1 MNFFKSVFSDD
12 PDPPR
17 PARPESPPPHD
28 DASRAG
34 GGGGEAEEAAEE
46 EAGRGPDRPSSNS
59 RWGGLGGLVKT
70 LTTKSESV
78 LETYRRDL
86 QEFGLGL
93 RKEIQVAHGSLENV
107 GQAIDELGS
116 SVLKGTAQ
124 IISQGKDA
132 ILAADL
138 NPDSSDQGHG
148 NVGNSGGGG
157 QQSYARYSRLDAQ
170 VRAIRADAG
179 TFSEEPE
186 DSEDY
191 GGWKSGFHLGEKG
204 EEVEKLMEEDGPV
217 RGFYYRLV
225 PGSIDGD
232 TFWCRYFYR
241 VYKLEQAENV
251 RASLVKRAIS
261 SEEEELSWDVYDDDD
276 EGDVDG
282 EKEVKKGSRLSDVV
296 SAEAVQMDDDEDG
309 NLGEAVKEEKDSSS
323 KEEMESAS
331 GIGSVESKDA
341 YGEETGDRTDEKIG
355 KSGSDLH
362 PMELNSEESE
372 EQNKKNQGGKSRV
385 SPTPEVVDEK
395 VEIVGGEDS
404 REVVTLDSND
414 GNALED
420 DVHTGKISDVDG
432 RNSCSGP
439 RENLASNAMVEPGKS
454 KETNPAAALS
464 NPSAAEEEDLG
475 WDEIEDLSGIDD
487 QKAGPGG
494 TPTANRADLR
504 KRLSVAEEE
513 EDLSWDIEDDDEPPK
528 A

>member
-1 MNFFKSVFSDD
+1 MNLFKSAFSDD

-28 DASRAG
+28 DASRGG

-46 EAGRGPDRPSSNS
+46 EAGRGPDRPPSNS

-138 NPDSSDQGHG
+138 NPDSSDQGHS
-148 NVGNSGGGG
+148 NVGNSG

-191 GGWKSGFHLGEKG
+191 GGWKSGFRLGEKR

-241 VYKLEQAENV
+241 VHKLEQAENV

-261 SEEEELSWDVYDDDD
+261 SEEEELTWDVYDDDD
-276 EGDVDG
+276 DEVDV
-282 EKEVKKGSRLSDVV
+282 EKEAKKGSRLSDVV
-296 SAEAVQMDDDEDG
+296 SAEAVRMDDDEDG
-309 NLGEAVKEEKDSSS
+309 NLGEAVKEKKDSSS
-323 KEEMESAS
+323 KEEMESAL
-331 GIGSVESKDA
+331 GMGSVESKDA
-341 YGEETGDRTDEKIG
+341 YGEETGDRTGRKIG

-362 PMELNSEESE
+362 PTKLNIEDSE
-372 EQNKKNQGGKSRV
+372 EQNKENQGGESRV

-395 VEIVGGEDS
+395 VEIVGGENS
-404 REVVTLDSND
+404 REGVALVSND
-414 GNALED
+414 GNAPED
-420 DVHTGKISDVDG
+420 DVHTGKISDVDS
-432 RNSCSGP
+432 RNSWSGP

-454 KETNPAAALS
+454 KESNPAAALS

-475 WDEIEDLSGIDD
+475 WDEIEDLSSIDD
-487 QKAGPGG
+487 QKAAPGG

-513 EDLSWDIEDDDEPPK
+513 EDLSWDIEDDDEPAK